1 MANVHGT
8 NKSETLDGLTDDGDI
23 ITGLGGSDIINAL
36 GGNDLI
42 SAGDGADTVFGNA
55 GDDLIYGHSDADLSQ
70 NSSFIRAKK
79 IADIGSGAVQT
90 LVADGDPGF
99 IYALA
104 KDSGVI
110 YRINEETGKK
120 KEFLDIPDNRF
131 AAGGERGVLGM
142 AFHPDYENNGR
153 LFVYLTKSNGDI
165 EVREYGPKN
174 GNPDKIVFKETVIT
188 IPHQDAGNHNGGSIV
203 FGPDDGML
211 YLGVGDGG
219 GGGDPAGN
227 AQNLDNLLGKILRI
241 DVDGVDLPG
250 KNYGIPNDNPYAVS
264 GGAPEI
270 WASGVRNP
278 WRMSFDPATG
288 DLYVGDVGQ
297 NAQEEIDVI
306 PAGTG
311 GLNFGWNYREGDDD
325 YDGDNEPGEP
335 PMGLVLTDPVF
346 TYSHNGGGGSVTG
359 GVVYHGPAPGLEGAY
374 VFADFITG
382 KFYTLR
388 MVDGEAEDAV
398 ERTDQI
404 RGANLSNIS
413 SFGTDSDGNLLAVS
427 LSGKI
432 YRLTPGAA
440 AGDGDD
446 ELHGGTGDDSLYGG
460 VGNDSLFGDE
470 DGDRLA
476 GGIGNDTLEG
486 GAGSD
491 IFVFRTGSGHDVVTD
506 FEIVGGD
513 HDVLGLAGL
522 KGIDSFRDL
531 RRNHMS
537 TDGDDVVI
545 RAGGDRI
552 TLENI
557 DASGLKAVHFDL
569 A

>member
-1 MANVHGT
+1 MANVMGT

-23 ITGLGGSDIINAL
+23 ITGLGGSDIINAH
-36 GGNDLI
+36 GGADVI
-42 SAGDGADTVFGNA
+42 SAGDGADTVFGGA
-55 GDDLIYGHSDADLSQ
+55 GDDLIYGHSQADLSQ
-70 NSSFIRAKK
+70 NSGFIQAKK

-90 LVADGDPGF
+90 AVTDADPGF

-104 KDSGVI
+104 KDDGVI

-131 AAGGERGVLGM
+131 SAGGERGVLGM
-142 AFHPDYENNGR
+142 AFHPDYEDNGR

-188 IPHQDAGNHNGGSIV
+188 IPHPGESNHNGGSIV
-203 FGPDDGML
+203 FGPDGML
-211 YLGVGDGG
+211 YLGIGDGG
-219 GGGDPAGN
+219 GGGDPHGN
-227 AQNLDNLLGKILRI
+227 AQNLENLLGKILRI
-241 DVDGVDLPG
+241 DVDGMDLPG
-250 KNYGIPNDNPYAVS
+250 KNYRIPDDNPYV
-264 GGAPEI
+264 GTDGLDEI

-278 WRMSFDPATG
+278 WRMSFDSG
-288 DLYVGDVGQ
+288 DLYIGDVGQ
-297 NAQEEIDVI
+297 NEWEEINFVA
-306 PAGTG
+306 AGAPG
-311 GLNFGWNYREGDDD
+311 GLNFGWNYFEGD
-325 YDGDNEPGEP
+325 EPYQGTP
-335 PMGLVLTDPVF
+335 PGGVTFTDPVF
-346 TYSHNGGGGSVTG
+346 VYSHNGGGGSVTG
-359 GVVYHGPAPGLEGAY
+359 GVVYHGPAPGLEGVY
-374 VFADFITG
+374 VFSDFVTG

-404 RGANLSNIS
+404 KGASLSNIS

-460 VGNDSLFGDE
+460 IGNDSLFGDE
-470 DGDRLA
+470 DDDRLA

-486 GAGSD
+486 GAGTD
-491 IFVFRTGSGHDVVTD
+491 LFVFRTGSGHDVISD
-506 FEIVGGD
+506 FDVAGDD

-522 KGIDSFRDL
+522 KGIESFRDL

-545 RAGGDRI
+545 RVGSDRI
-552 TLENI
+552 VLENI
-557 DASGLKAVHFDL
+557 DVSDLKAVHFDL